1 MMRSTLFCSIL
12 LAFVLSAA
20 AVPVKLPRDVEPGA
34 LIKGAV
40 HDEIANF
47 SPGTEARDLQPGAL
61 IKGSVHNE
69 INPEHEAHSS

>member
-20 AVPVKLPRDVEPGA
+20 AVPVKLRARDVEPGA

-47 SPGTEARDLQPGAL
+47 SPGTEG
-61 IKGSVHNE
+61 
-69 INPEHEAHSS
+69 EHLYHSDRNKNILTLE